1 MPLPQDSE
9 RVVIVGAGHAAGE
22 FAGSLRSGGYA
33 GRIIL
38 IGEEPHLPYQRPPL
52 SKAFLSGEL
61 GLPELE
67 IKPESSYRSIS
78 VEIRAGVRVERIDR
92 RAKQLFLG
100 DGTVEHYTKLVLAT
114 GGRPRSLPLP
124 GTEAPERLSNL
135 HYLRNAYDASRLRAQ
150 LKPGFRL
157 VIVGGGYIGLEVAAV
172 ARKHGLQVTVL
183 ETQARVLARVTA
195 PELSTFYESV
205 HRAAGVD
212 ILTNTTVRSVQVDSS
227 GDAIASLTT
236 HDGTVIMA
244 DVVLAGIGLIPNVEI
259 AQAAGLAVENGIVVD
274 EFTQTADPDILAV
287 GDCSNHPSRLYGR
300 CVRIESVPNAVGQ
313 ARAAAATLCGKP
325 QAYDGVPWFWSD
337 QYDLKLQIAGLSQG
351 YDGVVLR
358 GSPESRCFTVFYLK
372 DERII
377 AADAVNRPKD
387 FMLAKRLVAARTAL
401 TSSAALADDARPL
414 QSFLNG

>member
-1 MPLPQDSE
+1 
-9 RVVIVGAGHAAGE
+9 
-22 FAGSLRSGGYA
+22 
-33 GRIIL
+33 
-38 IGEEPHLPYQRPPL
+38 
-52 SKAFLSGEL
+52 
-61 GLPELE
+61 
-67 IKPESSYRSIS
+67 
-78 VEIRAGVRVERIDR
+78 
-92 RAKQLFLG
+92 
-100 DGTVEHYTKLVLAT
+100 
-114 GGRPRSLPLP
+114 
-124 GTEAPERLSNL
+124 
-135 HYLRNAYDASRLRAQ
+135 
-150 LKPGFRL
+150 
-157 VIVGGGYIGLEVAAV
+157 
-172 ARKHGLQVTVL
+172 
-183 ETQARVLARVTA
+183 
-195 PELSTFYESV
+195 
-205 HRAAGVD
+205 
-212 ILTNTTVRSVQVDSS
+212 VDSS

-244 DVVLAGIGLIPNVEI
+244 DLVLAGIGLIPNVEL
-259 AQAAGLAVENGIVVD
+259 AESAGLAVENGIIVD

-325 QAYDGVPWFWSD
+325 QAYDAVPWFWSD

-358 GSPESRCFTVFYLK
+358 GTPESRSFTAFYLK

>member
-1 MPLPQDSE
+1 MPLPQDFE

-22 FAGSLRSGGYA
+22 LAGSLRSGGYA

-38 IGEEPHLPYQRPPL
+38 VGEEPHLPYQRPPL

-61 GLPELE
+61 SLPELE
-67 IKPESSYRSIS
+67 IKPESSYRSIG

-92 RAKQLFLG
+92 CAKQLLLG
-100 DGTVEHYTKLVLAT
+100 DGTVEDYTKLVLAT
-114 GGRPRSLPLP
+114 GGRPRALLLP
-124 GTEAPERLSNL
+124 GIEAPERLSNL
-135 HYLRNAYDASRLRAQ
+135 HYLRNAHDASRIRAQ
-150 LKPGFRL
+150 LQPGFRL

-183 ETQARVLARVTA
+183 ETQPRVLARVTA

-212 ILTNTTVRSVQVDSS
+212 ILTSTRVRSIQVDSS

-244 DVVLAGIGLIPNVEI
+244 DLVLAGIGLIPNVEL
-259 AQAAGLAVENGIVVD
+259 AESAGLAVENGIIVD

-325 QAYDGVPWFWSD
+325 QAYDAVPWFWSD

-358 GSPESRCFTVFYLK
+358 GSPESRSFTAFYLK
-372 DERII
+372 DGRII